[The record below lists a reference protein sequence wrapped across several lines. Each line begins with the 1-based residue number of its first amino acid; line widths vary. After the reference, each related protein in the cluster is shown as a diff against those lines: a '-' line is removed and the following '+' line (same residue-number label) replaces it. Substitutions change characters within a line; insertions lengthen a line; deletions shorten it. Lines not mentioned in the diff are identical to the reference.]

1 MAVPQPR
8 KRDQLIINAFLSGVV
23 IFGINNWLARYT
35 DYSLGM
41 NIGVIE
47 LLSVLS
53 SILLAVAVCL
63 APVNYL
69 VRRWNA
75 RRIAR
80 QLEKMERMGL

>member
-23 IFGINNWLARYT
+23 IFGINGWMSRYT

-41 NIGVIE
+41 SNGVIE
-47 LLSVLS
+47 VLSVLS
-53 SILLAVAVCL
+53 SILLLVAVCL

-69 VRRWNA
+69 VRRWTA

-80 QLEKMERMGL
+80 RLERMERMGL